1 VYGAQQDIGAVAVQS
16 RGDYG
21 AITYRDWATVGPGE
35 SGYVVPDPLD
45 PNIVYTGNTY
55 GTLRRFDWVTGQS
68 QDIAPL
74 VLPTFGIP
82 MPLKK
87 YRFTWTSPLV
97 FDPFDKHVL
106 YFGAQNLLAT
116 RDGGLHWTEL
126 SPDLT
131 GARADAAK
139 HAAPTVADA
148 ASIGWGVIYTV
159 APSRVKKGTI
169 WVGTDDG
176 LVQLTTDGGKHWK
189 NVTPTGMPTWSKI
202 TMLEASPFDAATAYA
217 AVDRHRLDDVS
228 PWIFRTRDA
237 GAHWTRIESGIAPNS
252 YAQVVRADPAK
263 RGLLYA
269 GTELGAYV
277 SFDDGDH
284 WRSLQLN
291 LPVASIRDLVVHD
304 NDLVAA
310 THGRSFWI
318 LDDVTILEQLNDSVM
333 SRPVT
338 LFKPARAVRIRRS
351 MSDNTPVPP
360 EEPHG
365 FNPPAGAVIDYWLRE
380 APKSPVVIELLDA
393 RGRIVRR
400 YSSAGELPKPTAP
413 PQIAPNWLE
422 PRPQP
427 PTANAGHNRFVWDLR
442 YPPPPAEMYAYT
454 MQVMAGEGAETEP
467 MGPLVLPG
475 AYHVRLIVGSDSL
488 TRALTVVNDPRVKA
502 TAAALRSQTALALDI
517 WNAEAAQF
525 ALEGAAHTLIGSLRT
540 IPAATLDSG
549 ARAAI
554 TNLKAAAD
562 SIESGMG
569 DDLAS
574 ILSAVET
581 ADREPTQQARDAY
594 KAADLKLLELT
605 KRWNTIAST
614 DLPRLNTVLR
624 AREFTPVDL
633 PALDHTAPPLRLPAP

>member
-1 VYGAQQDIGAVAVQS
+1 
-16 RGDYG
+16 
-21 AITYRDWATVGPGE
+21 
-35 SGYVVPDPLD
+35 
-45 PNIVYTGNTY
+45 
-55 GTLRRFDWVTGQS
+55 
-68 QDIAPL
+68 
-74 VLPTFGIP
+74 
-82 MPLKK
+82 
-87 YRFTWTSPLV
+87 
-97 FDPFDKHVL
+97 
-106 YFGAQNLLAT
+106 
-116 RDGGLHWTEL
+116 
-126 SPDLT
+126 
-131 GARADAAK
+131 
-139 HAAPTVADA
+139 
-148 ASIGWGVIYTV
+148 
-159 APSRVKKGTI
+159 
-169 WVGTDDG
+169 
-176 LVQLTTDGGKHWK
+176 VQLTNDGGKHWK
-189 NVTPTGMPTWSKI
+189 NVTPTGLPPWSRI

-252 YAQVVRADPAK
+252 YAQVVRADPVK

-351 MSDNTPVPP
+351 VSDNTPVPP

-380 APKSPVVIELLDA
+380 APKSPVVIEILDA

-475 AYHVRLIVGSDSL
+475 SYRVRLIVGSDSL
-488 TRALTVVNDPRVKA
+488 VRALTVVNDPRVKA
-502 TAAALRSQTALALDI
+502 TAAALRSQTALALWI
-517 WNAEAAQF
+517 WNAENVQF

-562 SIESGMG
+562 SLEHGMG
-569 DDLAS
+569 DDLAN
-574 ILSAVET
+574 ILATVES
-581 ADREPTQQARDAY
+581 ADREPTQQSRDAY
-594 KAADLKLLELT
+594 KAAMAKLMALM
-605 KRWNTIAST
+605 KRWDVIAST
-614 DLPRLNTVLR
+614 DLPRLNSILR

-633 PALDHTAPPLRLPAP
+633 PAHEYHGPPLILP

>member
-1 VYGAQQDIGAVAVQS
+1 
-16 RGDYG
+16 
-21 AITYRDWATVGPGE
+21 
-35 SGYVVPDPLD
+35 
-45 PNIVYTGNTY
+45 
-55 GTLRRFDWVTGQS
+55 
-68 QDIAPL
+68 
-74 VLPTFGIP
+74 
-82 MPLKK
+82 
-87 YRFTWTSPLV
+87 
-97 FDPFDKHVL
+97 
-106 YFGAQNLLAT
+106 
-116 RDGGLHWTEL
+116 
-126 SPDLT
+126 
-131 GARADAAK
+131 
-139 HAAPTVADA
+139 
-148 ASIGWGVIYTV
+148 
-159 APSRVKKGTI
+159 
-169 WVGTDDG
+169 
-176 LVQLTTDGGKHWK
+176 
-189 NVTPTGMPTWSKI
+189 MPTWSKI

-318 LDDVTILEQLNDSVM
+318 LDDVTILQQLNDSVM

>member
-1 VYGAQQDIGAVAVQS
+1 
-16 RGDYG
+16 
-21 AITYRDWATVGPGE
+21 
-35 SGYVVPDPLD
+35 
-45 PNIVYTGNTY
+45 
-55 GTLRRFDWVTGQS
+55 
-68 QDIAPL
+68 
-74 VLPTFGIP
+74 
-82 MPLKK
+82 
-87 YRFTWTSPLV
+87 
-97 FDPFDKHVL
+97 
-106 YFGAQNLLAT
+106 
-116 RDGGLHWTEL
+116 
-126 SPDLT
+126 
-131 GARADAAK
+131 
-139 HAAPTVADA
+139 
-148 ASIGWGVIYTV
+148 
-159 APSRVKKGTI
+159 
-169 WVGTDDG
+169 
-176 LVQLTTDGGKHWK
+176 
-189 NVTPTGMPTWSKI
+189 
-202 TMLEASPFDAATAYA
+202 
-217 AVDRHRLDDVS
+217 
-228 PWIFRTRDA
+228 
-237 GAHWTRIESGIAPNS
+237 
-252 YAQVVRADPAK
+252 
-263 RGLLYA
+263 
-269 GTELGAYV
+269 
-277 SFDDGDH
+277 
-284 WRSLQLN
+284 
-291 LPVASIRDLVVHD
+291 
-304 NDLVAA
+304 
-310 THGRSFWI
+310 
-318 LDDVTILEQLNDSVM
+318 
-333 SRPVT
+333 
-338 LFKPARAVRIRRS
+338 
-351 MSDNTPVPP
+351 
-360 EEPHG
+360 
-365 FNPPAGAVIDYWLRE
+365 VIDYWLRE
-380 APKSPVVIELLDA
+380 APKSPVVIEILDA

-581 ADREPTQQARDAY
+581 ADREPTRQARDAY
-594 KAADLKLLELT
+594 KAADLKLLALT